1 MYITDLES
9 QRRRME
15 NREKSINV
23 ELKDTEEEI
32 RDF

>member
-1 MYITDLES
+1 
-9 QRRRME
+9 ME

-32 RDF
+32 RDFQKEKMAKLN